1 MPQSLTLQKRPR
13 TEGLHLDQSPFH
25 KPNLETIQGMV
36 PLLPVTLVTGGL
48 VVVPESHLVTGVTGK
63 KALKERYPHL
73 KDAGD
78 WCPLPKQ
85 DVSYQHQLLLE
96 AEAGDLILWGDNL
109 FFFIFF
115 KIFCFIFSFIFF
127 FNFLSFWFG
136 RQAWL

>member
-1 MPQSLTLQKRPR
+1 MGDKELVMPQSLTLQKRPR

-48 VVVPESHLVTGVTGK
+48 VVVPESHLMTGVTGK

-73 KDAGD
+73 KGAGD

-85 DVSYQHQLLLE
+85 DMSYQHQLLLE
-96 AEAGDLILWGDNL
+96 AEAGDLILWGENLVPIFFFSLFSL
-109 FFFIFF
+109 FFFLNFF
-115 KIFCFIFSFIFF
+115 
-127 FNFLSFWFG
+127 LFG
-136 RQAWL
+136 LD